1 MTALSSG
8 PPSVNAGNGIAK
20 DGAAR
25 PTGAPARAAWSLR
38 SRLTW
43 LATGITL
50 IAWLAGG
57 VASLVA
63 AYNEAERLYDQQ
75 LRDVAKVI
83 LAFATHEIAE
93 IRQDGRSDAVH
104 VETAETLHTRY
115 AYQIWSKDGELLLLS
130 HNAPRKPFAPIG
142 PEGPLDRVIDGR
154 NYCVYTLRSADGTML
169 IQVAEDESLRSL
181 FNVGLGVWEVG
192 FFLVSIAL
200 LLSLNRWAIS
210 RAVRALDQSAQQ
222 LTDRSPQDLRPVH
235 ADNPPRE
242 LEPLLNSVNCLFSRI
257 ERTLD
262 SERNFTAAAAHELR
276 TPLVAVRMQ
285 AQAAARAKTPQA
297 VRTSLNELV
306 SCADRASHMMD
317 QLLTLARVDTLKPTA
332 MAFVQV
338 RLDRVIEQV
347 VKDLT
352 YTLQARNVRVDLQ
365 LDAATVPGME
375 FGVAAL
381 VRNLIDNALQHASS
395 GGQVLVRTFVREAD
409 VVMTVEDAG
418 PGIPESERAHVFERF
433 YRMPDS
439 KTDGCGVGLSI
450 VHTVADAH
458 RAKVALDTVTRGG
471 LRVTVIFPRA

>member
-1 MTALSSG
+1 MDARSTPTTLVDAGTVGKEAPTA
-8 PPSVNAGNGIAK
+8 
-20 DGAAR
+20 AAPR
-25 PTGAPARAAWSLR
+25 SWSLR
-38 SRLTW
+38 SRLMW
-43 LATGITL
+43 LAALTTL

-57 VASLVA
+57 AGVLIVT
-63 AYNEAERLYDQQ
+63 YNQENELYDQR
-75 LRDVAKVI
+75 LRDVARLI
-83 LAFATHEIAE
+83 LSFANHEIEE
-93 IRQDGRSDAVH
+93 IRQDGRTDGVH
-104 VETAETLHTRY
+104 QETASTLDPRY
-115 AYQIWSKDGELLLLS
+115 AYQIWSKDGELLLVS
-130 HNAPRKPFAPIG
+130 HNASRQPYAPLHK
-142 PEGPLDRVIDGR
+142 EGFLDREINGR
-154 NYCVYTLRSADGTML
+154 PYCIYSLRSADGTML

-181 FNVGLGVWEVG
+181 FTPSLGLFELG
-192 FFLVSIAL
+192 FFLVSTALIL
-200 LLSLNRWAIS
+200 LLSRWLFG
-210 RAVRALDQSAQQ
+210 RAVNALDQSAEQ
-222 LTDRSPQDLRPVH
+222 LTDRSPQDLRPVR

-242 LEPLLNSVNCLFSRI
+242 LEPLLSSINCLFSRI

-297 VRTSLNELV
+297 VRASLDELV

-317 QLLTLARVDTLKPTA
+317 QLLTLARVDTLRPKTIP
-332 MAFVQV
+332 FVPV

-347 VKDLT
+347 VKDLS
-352 YTLQARNVRVDLQ
+352 YSIRARNLRVDMQ

-409 VVMTVEDAG
+409 VEMTVEDAG
-418 PGIPESERAHVFERF
+418 PGIPESERARVFERF
-433 YRMPDS
+433 YRMPDA

-458 RAKVALDTVTRGG
+458 HAKVALDSVTRGG